1 MEILQEKS
9 HNYHLNTEQYIE
21 KINLLK
27 DNSVFILDEF
37 KKLYVINKMH
47 PENEEYQYQYENIVS
62 NINTILS
69 NLFTTSNDVQFNINV
84 LNKKLEQLNNSI
96 EKERKHNIELKKN
109 LELLNIKIIRQLK

>member
-1 MEILQEKS
+1 MEILQDNS
-9 HNYHLNTEQYIE
+9 HIYYLNTEQYIE

-27 DNSVFILDEF
+27 DNYLFILDEF

-69 NLFTTSNDVQFNINV
+69 NLFTTSNDI
-84 LNKKLEQLNNSI
+84 
-96 EKERKHNIELKKN
+96 
-109 LELLNIKIIRQLK
+109 QLKNVYLNRKILCKFPNGATLWPSDSLLA